1 MMNYLLFIGFVNRHD
16 LLERAVRSI
25 EPLWRHTSIVDNSE
39 QRTLRTSPLASC
51 VNIIEPPVPLSLSQT
66 MNLLKRKGETNHCDV
81 MMFMHNDAEMPP
93 GMAELFLKKVE
104 QLSQSNVNWGT
115 AIPRCDALTA
125 FNVKAMTEV
134 GLWDTYLPKYFADG
148 DYYRRLNLAGY
159 PQINT
164 EVPIMHH
171 NSGAST
177 VKSDASLAAVHNAT
191 FSQYLR
197 YYVVKWGGEPGQEAY
212 TAPFNRS

>member
-1 MMNYLLFIGFVNRHD
+1 MKYVYGFFYRNSLD
-16 LLERAVRSI
+16 LLRLALNSI
-25 EPLWRHTSIVDNSE
+25 KPCWNHTVIIDN
-39 QRTLRTSPLASC
+39 TPDLALRGESFPQGVQIL
-51 VNIIEPPVPLSLSQT
+51 EPPVPLSLSQT

-164 EVPIMHH
+164 EVPILHH